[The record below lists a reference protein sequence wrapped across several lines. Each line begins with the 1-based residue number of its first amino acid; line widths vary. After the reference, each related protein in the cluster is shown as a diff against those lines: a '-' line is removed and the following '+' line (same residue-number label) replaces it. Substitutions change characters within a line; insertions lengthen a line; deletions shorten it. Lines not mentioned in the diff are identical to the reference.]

1 MDSSTSEEDEE
12 DKKHFSAFSKF
23 DESIEVRNAE
33 EIKSPVSGTEKSLLM
48 RKSSKSV
55 SNSFEVEEMELT
67 SPDKRSFRRFSNH
80 ENSFEKP
87 VRPIESDPSDSDE
100 TDDDDIEGTK
110 VKKPVELYNPKEFEN
125 LEASAEVKELFQN
138 IMRYTPQKIELNY
151 KLAPY
156 VMDFIPA
163 VGDIDAFIKVP
174 RPDGVADKVGLT
186 VLDEPCA
193 NQSEPAVLH
202 LQLRSQ
208 SKSADS
214 RRTAVIKRVE
224 DAEKNQ
230 KSIDRWIEDMGLL
243 HRSKHLPAVR
253 LTSPMPDIDSLI
265 QQWPPDIEDKL
276 SEAQLDFSTLDCELP
291 RVVDL
296 VCNLLDIPVK
306 PETRLESLHTLF
318 TLFLEVR
325 EFKDRGTF

>member
-1 MDSSTSEEDEE
+1 
-12 DKKHFSAFSKF
+12 
-23 DESIEVRNAE
+23 
-33 EIKSPVSGTEKSLLM
+33 
-48 RKSSKSV
+48 
-55 SNSFEVEEMELT
+55 
-67 SPDKRSFRRFSNH
+67 
-80 ENSFEKP
+80 
-87 VRPIESDPSDSDE
+87 
-100 TDDDDIEGTK
+100 
-110 VKKPVELYNPKEFEN
+110 
-125 LEASAEVKELFQN
+125 
-138 IMRYTPQKIELNY
+138 
-151 KLAPY
+151 
-156 VMDFIPA
+156 MDFIPA